1 MKLIKLL
8 FTILM
13 ILGGYYATI
22 WISNIF
28 FTIINLNVIENLIF
42 GAILPS
48 WLSFLIQAIL
58 TVPATVYILAGGIIG
73 LEKILLDGWDGQA
86 KITYIIIT
94 LLVLISCEIR
104 LTEHLPGF
112 LENIGTFFHDKCKMM
127 VWRPLSRIGLEDGFG
142 TELTLFDISLGISF
156 IITLLSAGYSTSGRD
171 VHSDFYDELHTSW

>member
-1 MKLIKLL
+1 MKIIKLL
-8 FTILM
+8 LNLLV

-22 WISNIF
+22 WMSNIF
-28 FTIINLNVIENLIF
+28 FTIINLNVIENLIL
-42 GAILPS
+42 GALLPS
-48 WLSFLIQAIL
+48 WLNFLIQAIL
-58 TVPATVYILAGGIIG
+58 TVPATVFLLTGGMIG
-73 LEKILLDGWDGQA
+73 LEKILPNGWDGQT

-112 LENIGTFFHDKCKMM
+112 LENIGAFFHDKCKLM

-156 IITLLSAGYSTSGRD
+156 IITLLSTGFSSSGRNT
-171 VHSDFYDELHTSW
+171 HSDFYDELHTSW